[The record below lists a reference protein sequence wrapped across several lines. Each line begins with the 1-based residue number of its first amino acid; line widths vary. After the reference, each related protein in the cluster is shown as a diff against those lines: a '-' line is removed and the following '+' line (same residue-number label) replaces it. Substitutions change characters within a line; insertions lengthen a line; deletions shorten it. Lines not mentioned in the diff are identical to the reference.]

1 MKKFYIILYFL
12 LAQVNIVLAQNTL
25 VKEQINAIK
34 LDESY
39 LYGEAKNKIEDV
51 ATIYAKKELLISIN
65 TLREE
70 KHLSPLEESDI
81 SNLYQKLFYQR
92 GELVYV
98 FTYLKKDKILNN
110 LSLSTPSNDSIIEE
124 ENDVDINPRQIIID
138 NSADS
143 QFHNEILQNVIER
156 QMIENVYGYLQHA
169 KEDNKIEQF
178 AKAKS
183 LTEIP
188 DNAYIIIY
196 NRMYQVV
203 TILTN
208 IINDKRINLK
218 TNKPDLI
225 TNYSGHG
232 VLWYINK

>member
-39 LYGEAKNKIEDV
+39 LYGEAKNNIEDV

-98 FTYLKKDKILNN
+98 FTYLKKDKILNAFR
-110 LSLSTPSNDSIIEE
+110 LLMGPSLSST
-124 ENDVDINPRQIIID
+124 R
-138 NSADS
+138 
-143 QFHNEILQNVIER
+143 
-156 QMIENVYGYLQHA
+156 
-169 KEDNKIEQF
+169 
-178 AKAKS
+178 
-183 LTEIP
+183 
-188 DNAYIIIY
+188 
-196 NRMYQVV
+196 
-203 TILTN
+203 
-208 IINDKRINLK
+208 RI
-218 TNKPDLI
+218 
-225 TNYSGHG
+225 
-232 VLWYINK
+232 